1 MPEDV
6 RDVQQLSVQDRTEE
20 GFAQES
26 PLVFYLASL
35 AEQFPAWP
43 SPQRDIELAKFWRT
57 EPTLAGA
64 VYSMVAKV
72 AALDFKLH
80 GPGKAVSRYKR
91 VLMQADLGRGWP
103 TFVQKV
109 VLDYLCLAGRS
120 RVQLGGARRGQTKTI
135 AQIVK
140 DRDPGPV
147 LTTDVEGHIVERP
160 ITEWVATP
168 LGPRQWWWLSLQDTS
183 GHSRER
189 AGGLFLTED
198 HPVRTP
204 TGWVEARNVH
214 PGMRVASGD
223 PAPSDEQ
230 AELLAGTLLG
240 DAALGK
246 PGHRALLRLTQGDAQ
261 REWLDLKMHALRGFS
276 WTGYRAYHKGPHPVW
291 GVNSRVTAGLSTW
304 YAAWYPHG
312 RKVVARELVA
322 RHFSPRMLAAWF
334 CDDGTQH
341 RAVTRAG
348 NPTTSTGTLCTHGF
362 SGEDVDW
369 LVGLLN
375 AHGYT
380 CSRYDHRHGGR
391 TYPTIHL
398 PAEGYRQVVA
408 AVAPYVP
415 PCARHKL
422 PDDAPTYDPG
432 LWELAP
438 ATVHYS
444 EVVACEPRDY
454 TSGGRVVQTTY
465 HIGVQ
470 DTRNFIAA
478 NTVVHNTQ
486 DNGGF
491 IEIIRP
497 RRGGPTTPVVGVA
510 HLDAQRCRR
519 TGDIRAP
526 IDYVDAKGTPHR
538 LKWYEVLP
546 MTDLPSPREQH
557 HGVGFCAVSRILR
570 AAQTL
575 RDIGIY
581 KRQKLSGKR
590 PPGLLFVQGLR
601 KGTIESALQEAQQAQ
616 MERGDTLY
624 TGPIILASQDPG
636 QAVDVKLI
644 ELAGL
649 PDHYDEDTT
658 LKWYISQLALA
669 FGTDYTEFAPLPG
682 GGLGSGQ
689 QTTEMAA
696 RARGKG
702 PGVALQQLEFGLNYY
717 VLPPSVEFQF
727 ASTDPTAERDRV
739 QLRYERGRERAL
751 RVSSG
756 ELTPQQALE
765 LAVEEGDAPEK
776 FLQGYAEP
784 DDPLEAIVR
793 EVGAL
798 RQTTQEM
805 ERLARNA
812 PRPAKAPRAP
822 LWRRVLGG
830 GG

>member
-6 RDVQQLSVQDRTEE
+6 RDIQQLSVQDRTEE

-72 AALDFKLH
+72 AALDFKLQ

-91 VLMQADLGRGWP
+91 VLMQADLGQGWP

-109 VLDYLCLAGRS
+109 VLDYL
-120 RVQLGGARRGQTKTI
+120 
-135 AQIVK
+135 
-140 DRDPGPV
+140 
-147 LTTDVEGHIVERP
+147 
-160 ITEWVATP
+160 
-168 LGPRQWWWLSLQDTS
+168 
-183 GHSRER
+183 
-189 AGGLFLTED
+189 
-198 HPVRTP
+198 
-204 TGWVEARNVH
+204 
-214 PGMRVASGD
+214 
-223 PAPSDEQ
+223 
-230 AELLAGTLLG
+230 
-240 DAALGK
+240 
-246 PGHRALLRLTQGDAQ
+246 
-261 REWLDLKMHALRGFS
+261 
-276 WTGYRAYHKGPHPVW
+276 
-291 GVNSRVTAGLSTW
+291 
-304 YAAWYPHG
+304 
-312 RKVVARELVA
+312 
-322 RHFSPRMLAAWF
+322 
-334 CDDGTQH
+334 
-341 RAVTRAG
+341 
-348 NPTTSTGTLCTHGF
+348 
-362 SGEDVDW
+362 
-369 LVGLLN
+369 
-375 AHGYT
+375 
-380 CSRYDHRHGGR
+380 
-391 TYPTIHL
+391 
-398 PAEGYRQVVA
+398 
-408 AVAPYVP
+408 
-415 PCARHKL
+415 
-422 PDDAPTYDPG
+422 
-432 LWELAP
+432 
-438 ATVHYS
+438 
-444 EVVACEPRDY
+444 
-454 TSGGRVVQTTY
+454 
-465 HIGVQ
+465 
-470 DTRNFIAA
+470 
-478 NTVVHNTQ
+478 TQ

-636 QAVDVKLI
+636 QAVDVRLI

-702 PGVALQQLEFGLNYY
+702 PGVALQQIEFGLNYY

-812 PRPAKAPRAP
+812 PRPAEAPRAP